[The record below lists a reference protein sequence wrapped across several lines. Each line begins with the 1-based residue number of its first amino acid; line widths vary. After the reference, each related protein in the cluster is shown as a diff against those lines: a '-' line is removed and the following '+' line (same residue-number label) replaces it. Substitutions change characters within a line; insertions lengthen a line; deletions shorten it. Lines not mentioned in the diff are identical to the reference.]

1 MHSSGPHEKPGRRSA
16 GELEAAVLAALWAV
30 DRPRTPVEIQAELGG
45 GLAYNTVHTILTRL
59 LDKGRVVRSTSDGR
73 TVYAPAKDAA
83 DSAAEQMASVLDA
96 AGDRRA
102 ILARFVT
109 SLSPEDEAAI
119 RDALDDLRPL

>member
-1 MHSSGPHEKPGRRSA
+1 MVIGGGGPRRRAA
-16 GELEAAVLAALWAV
+16 GQLEREVLAVLWAS
-30 DRPRTPVEIQAELGG
+30 PTPLTPAQIQSSLDA

>member
-1 MHSSGPHEKPGRRSA
+1 
-16 GELEAAVLAALWAV
+16 LEREVLAVLWAS
-30 DRPRTPVEIQAELGG
+30 PTPLTPAQIQSSLDA